1 MEDKEYKT
9 IYFIYAQEGKK
20 NNIESIP
27 SNDTFIEAQIISE
40 DIYENEIQILYRL
53 KISKKREE
61 KGLLITLL
69 DSSGKVYNSK
79 ISLNPLELFGEENND
94 INDYLIYNVKF
105 QTSGEI
111 NCLNQ
116 KILSYIKQFNIF
128 ENKFKD
134 DNKTLI
140 YLYKSTIFQLL
151 LKPNLKLDFILDFFL
166 KMYNNQQKVPKDI
179 LICFLKNIKLILK
192 NCNFTEPVEKPEQ
205 NLHVLNDI
213 ETIIMKLKEIT
224 NEENM
229 EENIFIFLAY
239 YYIHY
244 EKKLFVRFISNN
256 QYKDKINLALI
267 SNRELFN
274 NFTCDVLSPDI
285 IDEAESMFELL
296 YLLKLY
302 PNIVEC
308 FRIVSYKN
316 IFLKFMCFKQFE
328 KMGINL
334 VLIQEPKKSDDI
346 NLLKQYFEK
355 VNEYFMEEKI
365 YPFILKEDF
374 FLKYIKIFEENDED
388 FSKKIILIDMLNL
401 YNKKFLQ
408 KIRSEIFMDSFFK
421 KGIFLLKRKK
431 LKNLFFINFFNIIP
445 DTLKNDPELIRNFHN
460 GIDFKDEND
469 DELVH
474 QILQEDKFNLIKYLG
489 NSYEEIFEDIFDK
502 FVLPRDLL
510 ILSAWKMNKYTPLPL
525 IEIFLKTI
533 KRIWLNFPENKMYG
547 LEDLFAKEF
556 ALASLSVKD
565 YLKYINDIE
574 EEVINK
580 IRIMEIYSDIL
591 IKEYDIKNEF
601 KAHMKDYITSYNKI
615 TPRYIW
621 CLITT
626 YEYKFRTDIL
636 GKYLDSDGKNLAVK
650 YSDFS
655 NYPNKLEE
663 RLILFINLK
672 NYGIIPTYF
681 AHSDYYKDSMK
692 SKNYIEHNI
701 FKDCIVMSNNLD
713 KIKELLEIF
722 FLDKDE
728 DPFTGCYLIM
738 INFQDKFGNAKK
750 YYDSL
755 KLVQNYWT
763 KFFSKEKKEE
773 LANLTKYLTE
783 FENKK
788 LVDCIKEIGLE
799 NPFLKYHD
807 EAEEGNKLE
816 KSIFFMEFYERLSDI
831 DNEKKRFDLSL
842 KNFNE
847 LKKLDINCNI
857 SNLEANIREDIIN
870 AASKNQDILHD
881 ELNYIKDYFKF
892 GEKSNFDIK
901 AIENDIIN
909 LVKKKQNK

>member
-1 MEDKEYKT
+1 M
-9 IYFIYAQEGKK
+9 
-20 NNIESIP
+20 
-27 SNDTFIEAQIISE
+27 
-40 DIYENEIQILYRL
+40 
-53 KISKKREE
+53 
-61 KGLLITLL
+61 
-69 DSSGKVYNSK
+69 
-79 ISLNPLELFGEENND
+79 
-94 INDYLIYNVKF
+94 
-105 QTSGEI
+105 
-111 NCLNQ
+111 
-116 KILSYIKQFNIF
+116 
-128 ENKFKD
+128 
-134 DNKTLI
+134 
-140 YLYKSTIFQLL
+140 
-151 LKPNLKLDFILDFFL
+151 
-166 KMYNNQQKVPKDI
+166 
-179 LICFLKNIKLILK
+179 ICFLKNIKLILK
-192 NCNFTEPVEKPEQ
+192 NCNFTELVEKPEQ
-205 NLHVLNDI
+205 KLYVLNNI
-213 ETIIMKLKEIT
+213 ETIIMKLKEII
-224 NEENM
+224 NEEIL

-388 FSKKIILIDMLNL
+388 FSKIIILIDMLNL
-401 YNKKFLQ
+401 YNKTILQ

-510 ILSAWKMNKYTPLPL
+510 ILRAWKMKKYTPLPL

-626 YEYKFRTDIL
+626 
-636 GKYLDSDGKNLAVK
+636 
-650 YSDFS
+650 
-655 NYPNKLEE
+655 
-663 RLILFINLK
+663 
-672 NYGIIPTYF
+672 
-681 AHSDYYKDSMK
+681 
-692 SKNYIEHNI
+692 
-701 FKDCIVMSNNLD
+701 
-713 KIKELLEIF
+713 
-722 FLDKDE
+722 
-728 DPFTGCYLIM
+728 
-738 INFQDKFGNAKK
+738 
-750 YYDSL
+750 
-755 KLVQNYWT
+755 
-763 KFFSKEKKEE
+763 
-773 LANLTKYLTE
+773 
-783 FENKK
+783 
-788 LVDCIKEIGLE
+788 
-799 NPFLKYHD
+799 
-807 EAEEGNKLE
+807 
-816 KSIFFMEFYERLSDI
+816 
-831 DNEKKRFDLSL
+831 
-842 KNFNE
+842 
-847 LKKLDINCNI
+847 
-857 SNLEANIREDIIN
+857 
-870 AASKNQDILHD
+870 
-881 ELNYIKDYFKF
+881 
-892 GEKSNFDIK
+892 
-901 AIENDIIN
+901 
-909 LVKKKQNK
+909 